1 MGITITHYTCDAFHI
16 CFFMLYVNMQIE
28 LKVHTHES
36 TSLFVFSFEKNE
48 STTILLIYMPPFN
61 SGFRS
66 ADQAAA

>member
-1 MGITITHYTCDAFHI
+1 
-16 CFFMLYVNMQIE
+16 MLYVNMQIE